1 MALNLMSS
9 AHKATNENYRRQYD
23 KIFRQKK
30 KEEKDENK
38 RKDHKGS

>member
-9 AHKATNENYRRQYD
+9 AHKATNENYRKHYD
-23 KIFRQKK
+23 KTFEK

-38 RKDHKGS
+38 RKDCKRS